1 MSLLC
6 SGSINRHKILY
17 EATRRPNAAVGL
29 LFENTR
35 RMIEAIRCA
44 AILKLVLVWI
54 ACPLEAQLPAFDPLG
69 RPDWSGAGV
78 LFDSWNGMN
87 AKAIE
92 TVWPVAGHMR
102 MRLSANQVTSWTKV
116 AGGLGAL
123 LPLGL
128 NESVGL
134 HLGAQ
139 REVWKQSGTDAWSA
153 WSQLAFTAKKN
164 QSTVHAWFNL
174 VFRPQLNP
182 FQIQAGLKFGGIWNY
197 KADRIYCSVRCR
209 WSQQGLQWEGVFRA
223 EIHRLLQSGLTV
235 QTHPFGFGLSV
246 AWVMPNSEMALSLG
260 PAPWIGWKSRFEWIK
275 NNS

>member
-1 MSLLC
+1 
-6 SGSINRHKILY
+6 
-17 EATRRPNAAVGL
+17 
-29 LFENTR
+29 
-35 RMIEAIRCA
+35 MIEVIRWV

-92 TVWPVAGHMR
+92 TVWPIADHLR
-102 MRLSANQVTSWTKV
+102 MRISANQVTSWTKV
-116 AGGLGAL
+116 TGGLGTL

-128 NESVGL
+128 NETFGL
-134 HLGAQ
+134 HLGAH
-139 REVWKQSGTDAWSA
+139 REVWKQSGTDAWSV
-153 WSQLAFTAKKN
+153 WSQWTLALKKDR
-164 QSTVHAWFNL
+164 STYHAWFNL
-174 VFRPQLNP
+174 VFRSPLNP
-182 FQIQAGLKFGGIWNY
+182 SQIQSGIKFGGIWNY
-197 KADRIYCSVRCR
+197 KADRIYGSIRCH

-223 EIHRLLQSGLTV
+223 VVHRLLQCGLTA
-235 QTHPFGFGLSV
+235 QTHPLGFGLSV